1 VFNRVTMPTDLT
13 VILHDKP
20 GELARVGEVAG
31 SAGVHIRGLA
41 AFSGD
46 GHGVAHVLVDD
57 ADVEAAVA
65 ALKAEHMKVADR
77 REALLVQVAQ
87 DAGSLGELARELAES
102 SVNVE
107 LAYSA
112 FDGAMA
118 LITDDLRSA
127 REALA

>member
-1 VFNRVTMPTDLT
+1 MFNRVTMPTDLT

-31 SAGVHIRGLA
+31 SAGVHILGLA
-41 AFSGD
+41 AFTGE
-46 GHGVAHVLVDD
+46 GHGVAHVLVEDG
-57 ADVEAAVA
+57 DVESAVA

-77 REALLVQVAQ
+77 REALLVQVA
-87 DAGSLGELARELAES
+87 ARTGSLGELARELALS

-112 FDGAMA
+112 FGGAMA

-127 REALA
+127 RDALS

>member
-1 VFNRVTMPTDLT
+1 MATDLT

-46 GHGVAHVLVDD
+46 GHGVIHVLVDD
-57 ADVEAAVA
+57 ADVSSAVT
-65 ALKAEHMKVADR
+65 ALKADHMKVADQREVLVFEGGDR
-77 REALLVQVAQ
+77 R
-87 DAGSLGELARELAES
+87 SSLAEFARQLAKAN
-102 SVNVE
+102 VNVE

-112 FDGAMA
+112 FGGSIVVA
-118 LITDDLRSA
+118 TDDLRSA
-127 REALA
+127 REALG

>member
-1 VFNRVTMPTDLT
+1 MPTDLT

-41 AFSGD
+41 AFTGE

-57 ADVEAAVA
+57 ADVESAVA
-65 ALKAEHMKVADR
+65 ALKAEHMKVADQ
-77 REALLVQVAQ
+77 REALLVQVSQ
-87 DAGSLGELARELAES
+87 GAGSLGELARELAET

-127 REALA
+127 RDALA

>member
-1 VFNRVTMPTDLT
+1 MPTDLT

-46 GHGVAHVLVDD
+46 GHGVIHVLVDD

-65 ALKAEHMKVADR
+65 ALKAERMKVADQ
-77 REALLVQVAQ
+77 REVLVV
-87 DAGSLGELARELAES
+87 DLGGNTGSLAELARELAEAG
-102 SVNVE
+102 VNVE
-107 LAYSA
+107 LAYSVFGGSVVVA
-112 FDGAMA
+112 
-118 LITDDLRSA
+118 TDDMRSA
-127 REALA
+127 REALG